1 MDYKNIWG
9 YVIYVHDKDE
19 KYGIIHK
26 ARELFNKI
34 HDATKI
40 LYTAMIRGYAIH
52 GYRKDAKCVRTYNA
66 WELFDKMHD
75 ENIVSFLLMVNYIDQ
90 KN

>member
-1 MDYKNIWG
+1 
-9 YVIYVHDKDE
+9 
-19 KYGIIHK
+19 
-26 ARELFNKI
+26 
-34 HDATKI
+34 
-40 LYTAMIRGYAIH
+40 MIRGYAIH